1 MNLLALV
8 ALQLAAL
15 AVLLLAAAGLG
26 ALALGRRADEAAV
39 EWLALRIALGLGL
52 AGSLLGIAAAMGGL
66 RRPVVLALAA
76 LAALGGARR
85 IGAAFGGP
93 GRPGG
98 RAEAR
103 RAPLLAL
110 ACALAPALVWGLYPP
125 LAYDA
130 AVYHLPYARAFA
142 EAHRLVEL
150 PDLIFP
156 VFPQLVETLFAGLL
170 SATGADT
177 PTHLVQWSAVAA
189 AALLLYGAGRRLF
202 SARAGLWAAALW
214 LAHPLVHYQ
223 AASAYVD
230 ATLALFVLLALCAW
244 ERWRE
249 RPEPAWLVT
258 AGAALGFA
266 AATKY
271 LGLLWIALFA
281 LLTLVAAPRGRRWR
295 GACALLAV
303 AVLVAGPWYLRI
315 YRATG
320 NPVHPFLGPLFEG
333 GRASA
338 IDRQLGLADGD
349 SAGDLAGAALRR
361 VAAVARRPAELARF
375 AWRASFAPDAFDRQS
390 PLAPWPLL
398 LTPLAAL
405 FAFGDRR
412 LLRWLSL
419 TLAFAVLWTTTQ
431 PRFQLGGAALLA
443 LAGAGGLELLARR
456 FAPVGHRLATPWAG
470 ATLAL
475 LLIAPGPLYALYKLA
490 ALPGPPPATP
500 SARQDFLDRQV
511 AGHAAL
517 RRLEEVRGERYVLYV
532 AGAPDL
538 TYHARGRLLGQ
549 ARSPYRFGRIRAL
562 LGDAAALHRELAA
575 MGADHFLAVGAPR
588 ARLPRDA
595 AFTRLFTPLYEDERC
610 ALFALA
616 PGAER
621 AAAEA
626 GSPP

>member
-1 MNLLALV
+1 
-8 ALQLAAL
+8 
-15 AVLLLAAAGLG
+15 
-26 ALALGRRADEAAV
+26 
-39 EWLALRIALGLGL
+39 
-52 AGSLLGIAAAMGGL
+52 MGGL
-66 RRPVVLALAA
+66 RRPVVLGLAA
-76 LAALGGARR
+76 IAAVLGARR
-85 IGAAFGGP
+85 VGAAFAGP
-93 GRPGG
+93 GRPDTAADG
-98 RAEAR
+98 R

-110 ACALAPALVWGLYPP
+110 ACALTPALVWGLYPP
-125 LAYDA
+125 VAYDA

-156 VFPQLVETLFAGLL
+156 VFPQLVETLFAGMM

-249 RPEPAWLVT
+249 RPEPAWLAT

-271 LGLLWIALFA
+271 LGLLWIALFVA
-281 LLTLVAAPRGRRWR
+281 LTLVAAPRGRRWR
-295 GACALLAV
+295 GACALAAV
-303 AVLVAGPWYLRI
+303 AALVAGPWYLRN
-315 YRATG
+315 YQATG
-320 NPVHPFLGPLFEG
+320 NPVHPFLAPLFEG
-333 GRASA
+333 GKASA
-338 IDRQLGLADGD
+338 IDRHLGLEDGD

-375 AWRASFAPDAFDRQS
+375 AWRASFEPGAFDRQS

-398 LTPLAAL
+398 LTPIAAL
-405 FAFGDRR
+405 FALGDRR
-412 LLRWLSL
+412 LLRWLAL

-431 PRFQLGGAALLA
+431 PRFQLGGATLLA

-456 FAPVGHRLATPWAG
+456 FAPIRHRLARPWAG
-470 ATLAL
+470 AALAL
-475 LLIAPGPLYALYKLA
+475 LLIAPGPIYAVYKLA
-490 ALPGPPPATP
+490 SLPGPPPAAP
-500 SARQDFLDRQV
+500 WARQDFLDRQV

-517 RRLEEVRGERYVLYV
+517 RRLEQVRGERYVLYV

-538 TYHARGRLLGQ
+538 TYHARGRVLGQ
-549 ARSPYRFGRIRAL
+549 ARSPYRFSRIRPL
-562 LGDAAALHRELAA
+562 LRDPTALHRALRA
-575 MGADHFLAVGAPR
+575 MGADHFLVVGALR
-588 ARLPRDA
+588 RRLPRDA
-595 AFTRLFTPLYEDERC
+595 AFARLFTPLYEDERC
-610 ALFALA
+610 ELFALA
-616 PGAER
+616 PGAESAASR
-621 AAAEA
+621 AGA